1 MKKIYFCR
9 HGETFWNVENKI
21 CGATDI
27 ALTPKGHAQAEETG
41 RLIKERLEKG
51 EIVIDEILS
60 SPLSRAYDTAKHI
73 AELTG
78 LPLRAE
84 ERLREHRTSGSTREL
99 LVTAKS
105 SNLRSAILFSPMR
118 AGNQCCVF
126 ASVSTIF

>member
-1 MKKIYFCR
+1 MKTKKIYFCR

-27 ALTPKGHAQAEETG
+27 GLTPKGHAQAEETG
-41 RLIKERLEKG
+41 RLIKEKLEKG
-51 EIVIDEILS
+51 EIAIDEILS

-84 ERLREHRTSGSTREL
+84 G
-99 LVTAKS
+99 
-105 SNLRSAILFSPMR
+105 
-118 AGNQCCVF
+118 G
-126 ASVSTIF
+126 